1 MLTCVTIFKTFQFIC
16 FQTRYKYTS
25 QFRDSISNY
34 VTSFVRLEIRD
45 GSEKFGWIRV
55 RFSMYAE
62 LFRSF
67 PKSFPRLTK
76 SYISVFSH
84 MVFRD
89 KSVNLFT
96 FRFTGE
102 KNIFL
107 IDSIWVC
114 FHVRIRDETNRAS
127 LSTMCCG
134 QLDEGP
140 GRKTRSRPSACKT
153 HLASGIASG
162 LCNFFAVSLYR
173 SCYL

>member
-55 RFSMYAE
+55 RFSMYPE
-62 LFRSF
+62 FFRSF

-96 FRFTGE
+96 SSTRYEFVFTCGYETKRIARHWAPCAAANWTRAQVE
-102 KNIFL
+102 KRVPGPRLVKRIWRAESLQASAIFSPFL
-107 IDSIWVC
+107 SIDRVIC
-114 FHVRIRDETNRAS
+114 
-127 LSTMCCG
+127 
-134 QLDEGP
+134 
-140 GRKTRSRPSACKT
+140 KSAK
-153 HLASGIASG
+153 
-162 LCNFFAVSLYR
+162 
-173 SCYL
+173 